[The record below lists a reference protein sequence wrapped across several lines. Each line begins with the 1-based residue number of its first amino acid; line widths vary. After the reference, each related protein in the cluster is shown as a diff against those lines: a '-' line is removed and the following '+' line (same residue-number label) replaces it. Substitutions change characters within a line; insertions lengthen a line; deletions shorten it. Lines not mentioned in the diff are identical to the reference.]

1 MTLIKLNLLCP
12 RPSRLFSLELR
23 VATSAPRGGRT
34 GMTTSNVPEAALT
47 PEQWRLVE
55 TLAQSVTPS
64 QARSEEHTS
73 TPVTNAP
80 LVCRLFLEKKTT
92 HKLSHTTA
100 PVPITTIT
108 TST

>member
-64 QARSEEHTS
+64 QARWLGGYLTWLGTGLRTS
-73 TPVTNAP
+73 PAKARTPTPSAGP
-80 LVCRLFLEKKTT
+80 K
-92 HKLSHTTA
+92 HHTTNGTKTRT
-100 PVPITTIT
+100 PHD
-108 TST
+108 